1 MSRIVAWP
9 PWIVTSLRNN
19 LDDLSLIVRDA
30 RGVEPEVLAW
40 MSRMLVVRSSGYVE
54 QTANAVCVGHVEHKS
69 GGPVRSFARSWL
81 ERTRNP
87 SPEALAE
94 LVGRFDISYQEDLLN
109 LLDRDDQRLR
119 RELSLLVDRRNKI
132 AHGFNEGV
140 SRDKAMALKDV
151 ALEIGDWFILRF
163 NPL

>member
-1 MSRIVAWP
+1 MSRIAAWP
-9 PWIVTSLRNN
+9 PWIVKSLRSN
-19 LDDLSLIVRDA
+19 LDELSLIVSDA
-30 RGVEPEVLAW
+30 RGFEPEVLAW

-54 QTANAVCVGHVEHKS
+54 QTANAACVGHVEQKS

-87 SPEALAE
+87 SPDALAE
-94 LVGRFDISYQEDLLN
+94 LVGRFDMSYQEDFIT

-132 AHGFNEGV
+132 AHGFNEGI
-140 SRDKAMALKDV
+140 SRDKAIALKDV
-151 ALEIGDWFILRF
+151 ALEVGD
-163 NPL
+163 